1 MERDDGKDSKWMS
14 DAVKLPTRNRH
25 PPGRHPVDSILMVTN
40 NCQPRV
46 SPLPPGHA
54 SLYQVKGAIPLN
66 LESLSLTDTS
76 SRPLRL
82 TSQNL
87 ALAPVTRRVIAQD
100 MAAKDKENKTEISFR
115 LSSAGDGGSPDTQD
129 DQVLRTGAPLAENLA
144 FKNTINIDRS
154 CDVRNEIGPPHKLE
168 AIEGV
173 IHKDPWM
180 GEGDDDAH
188 FMCQSYNS
196 RFINAWLLQVPEDIR
211 ADFLGDSDIEEH
223 SEHPINTD
231 TGTLM
236 ARVEQPESTRNPE
249 TLRPDHKKHA
259 DRWTSNY
266 HIKSKIMIRERD
278 AALMQQKQATPV
290 SFHGCESNIQPVPQ
304 REVAV
309 DCVLRPAKPNDVPG
323 IIDIYNREIKKGHRA
338 LDSELVSEND
348 LNAIG
353 NSCRTQCLPFI
364 VAMRQSPDLT
374 DPSVWPSKSAWETF
388 MQMPQKPVPQPP
400 LVIGFAF
407 CETLKV
413 GFGKGGHVGQQS
425 VRLHV
430 YTHHDYRRKNDNASG
445 MKPYDNPT
453 SRSRMVPQRII
464 IEGIFRDEKDP
475 ELTFIRKWLNAFRF
489 EEVGRIQGAYGTKRG
504 PHNSEW
510 MDLHIWQHQSCEH
523 EHPTGSD
530 PGVWE
535 GGLLERY

>member
-173 IHKDPWM
+173 INKDPWM

-196 RFINAWLLQVPEDIR
+196 RFINAWLLKVPEDIR

-309 DCVLRPAKPNDVPG
+309 DC
-323 IIDIYNREIKKGHRA
+323 
-338 LDSELVSEND
+338 
-348 LNAIG
+348 
-353 NSCRTQCLPFI
+353 Q
-364 VAMRQSPDLT
+364 
-374 DPSVWPSKSAWETF
+374 SAWETF

>member
-1 MERDDGKDSKWMS
+1 MERDAGKDSKWMS

-25 PPGRHPVDSILMVTN
+25 PPGRHPVDSLMMVTN
-40 NCQPRV
+40 NCQPRA

-76 SRPLRL
+76 STPLRL

-87 ALAPVTRRVIAQD
+87 ALAPVTRRVITQN
-100 MAAKDKENKTEISFR
+100 MVAKDKENKTEISFR
-115 LSSAGDGGSPDTQD
+115 LSSAEGGGSPDTRD
-129 DQVLRTGAPLAENLA
+129 DQVLGTGAPLAETLA
-144 FKNTINIDRS
+144 FKNTINIVRS
-154 CDVRNEIGPPHKLE
+154 CDVRNEIGQPHKLE

-266 HIKSKIMIRERD
+266 HIKSRIMMRERD
-278 AALMQQKQATPV
+278 AALVQQRQATPV
-290 SFHGCESNIQPVPQ
+290 SINGCESKVQPIPQ

-364 VAMRQSPDLT
+364 VAIRQSPDLT
-374 DPSVWPSKSAWETF
+374 DPSIWPSKAAWETF
-388 MQMPQKPVPQPP
+388 MQMPRKPVPQPP

-430 YTHHDYRRKNDNASG
+430 YTHHDYRRKNVGSALLDRILTH
-445 MKPYDNPT
+445 M
-453 SRSRMVPQRII
+453 SRSHIP
-464 IEGIFRDEKDP
+464 D
-475 ELTFIRKWLNAFRF
+475 T
-489 EEVGRIQGAYGTKRG
+489 TK
-504 PHNSEW
+504 H
-510 MDLHIWQHQSCEH
+510 D
-523 EHPTGSD
+523 
-530 PGVWE
+530 
-535 GGLLERY
+535 